1 MQDDAGG
8 IEYDHGKDRFPVLKI
23 RRLFVNIAAMLVRI
37 LIVLVLVSF
46 IYKFGYTAYDFGY
59 RVFAEEPMS
68 SEPGRDIEVTI
79 PMGSSAMDIG
89 EILENSG
96 LIRDKTLFFV
106 QERLS
111 EYHGKLS
118 PGDYTL
124 NTSQSAQ
131 DMMAVMAEDDEEPT
145 DESE

>member
-1 MQDDAGG
+1 MKVRN
-8 IEYDHGKDRFPVLKI
+8 IFI
-23 RRLFVNIAAMLVRI
+23 NIAAMLVRI

-46 IYKFGYTAYDFGY
+46 IYKLGFIAYDFGY
-59 RVFAEEPMS
+59 RVFAEEAVS
-68 SEPGRDIEVTI
+68 AEPGRDIDVEI

-111 EYHGKLS
+111 EYHGKLA
-118 PGDYTL
+118 PGEYTL
-124 NTSQSAQ
+124 NTSQTAR
-131 DMMAVMAEDDEEPT
+131 DMMEIMAADDEESST
-145 DESE
+145 SEEEDSD

>member
-1 MQDDAGG
+1 MKVRN
-8 IEYDHGKDRFPVLKI
+8 I
-23 RRLFVNIAAMLVRI
+23 FVNIAAMLVRI

-46 IYKFGYTAYDFGY
+46 IYKLGFIAYDFGY
-59 RVFAEEPMS
+59 RVFAERAVS
-68 SEPGRDIEVTI
+68 DEPGRDIDVDI

-111 EYHGKLS
+111 EYHGKLA
-118 PGDYTL
+118 PGSYTL
-124 NTSQSAQ
+124 NTSQTAR
-131 DMMAVMAEDDEEPT
+131 DMMEIMAGDDEESSTEEEKDPG
-145 DESE
+145 

>member
-1 MQDDAGG
+1 MKVRHFF
-8 IEYDHGKDRFPVLKI
+8 I
-23 RRLFVNIAAMLVRI
+23 NMAAMLVRL

-46 IYKFGYTAYDFGY
+46 IYKLGFIAYDFGY
-59 RVFAEEPMS
+59 RVFAEGAIS

-79 PMGSSAMDIG
+79 PMGASAMDIG

-96 LIRDKTLFFV
+96 LIKDKNLFFV

-118 PGDYTL
+118 PGEYTL
-124 NTSQSAQ
+124 NTSQTAQ
-131 DMMAVMAEDDEEPT
+131 EMMALMAEDEEAST
-145 DESE
+145 EEEDD

>member
-1 MQDDAGG
+1 M
-8 IEYDHGKDRFPVLKI
+8 
-23 RRLFVNIAAMLVRI
+23 AAMLVRV
-37 LIVLVLVSF
+37 LIVLMLVSF
-46 IYKFGYTAYDFGY
+46 IYRLGFIAYDFGY
-59 RVFAEEPMS
+59 RVFAEDAVS

-96 LIRDKTLFFV
+96 LIRDKKLFFV

-111 EYHGKLS
+111 EFHGKLA

-124 NTSQSAQ
+124 NTSQTAHE
-131 DMMAVMAEDDEEPT
+131 MMELMAKDEEPST
-145 DESE
+145 EEEE

>member
-1 MQDDAGG
+1 MKVR
-8 IEYDHGKDRFPVLKI
+8 HF
-23 RRLFVNIAAMLVRI
+23 FVNLAAMLVRI

-46 IYKFGYTAYDFGY
+46 IYKLGFKAYDFGY
-59 RVFAEEPMS
+59 RVFAEEAMS
-68 SEPGRDIEVTI
+68 PEPGRDIEVTV

-96 LIRDKTLFFV
+96 LIKDKTLFFV

-118 PGDYTL
+118 PGTYTL
-124 NTSQSAQ
+124 NTSQTAQ
-131 DMMAVMAEDDEEPT
+131 DMMEIMAEEEEAST
-145 DESE
+145 GEAEDRD

>member
-1 MQDDAGG
+1 MKVR
-8 IEYDHGKDRFPVLKI
+8 HF
-23 RRLFVNIAAMLVRI
+23 FVNLAAMLVRI

-46 IYKFGYTAYDFGY
+46 IYKLGFKAYDFGY
-59 RVFAEEPMS
+59 RVFAEEAMS

-96 LIRDKTLFFV
+96 LIKDKTLFFV

-118 PGDYTL
+118 PGTYTL
-124 NTSQSAQ
+124 NTSQTAQ
-131 DMMAVMAEDDEEPT
+131 DMMEIMAEDEESST
-145 DESE
+145 EEAEDRDK